1 MIFLTVT
8 FMSLAVSIVTGFLG
22 VLHLRS
28 CRVCLLLLWQD
39 HATIAS
45 FAQLLC
51 RSAAKI
57 WQQFAKRQISPRTE
71 EEADEANV
79 EVEGSEQAGDVDLQS
94 NLWMK
99 RFLKGKGEYYCKI
112 YCLNCIFK
120 E

>member
-1 MIFLTVT
+1 
-8 FMSLAVSIVTGFLG
+8 MSLAVSILTGFLG

-39 HATIAS
+39 HATMAS
-45 FAQLLC
+45 FAHLLC

-94 NLWMK
+94 KFMD
-99 RFLKGKGEYYCKI
+99 EKI
-112 YCLNCIFK
+112 L
-120 E
+120 EGRR